1 MSDGTT
7 GTTNSAQ
14 DIAALRLVMAI
25 MEDRL
30 DEVVD
35 AVPSPSRDLIS
46 NALLN
51 IAVEWML
58 AGAGTAVTV
67 SVLRRLTELVSCGR
81 RPPGDG
87 AISLSRP
94 DA

>member
-1 MSDGTT
+1 MTD
-7 GTTNSAQ
+7 SAQ
-14 DIAALRLVMAI
+14 HIAALRLVMAI

-30 DEVVD
+30 DEVVE
-35 AVPSPSRDLIS
+35 AVPSASRGLVP
-46 NALLN
+46 NAFLN

-67 SVLRRLTELVSCGR
+67 SVLRRLTDLISSGR

-87 AISLSRP
+87 AISLSRT

>member
-1 MSDGTT
+1 M
-7 GTTNSAQ
+7 NNAAP
-14 DIAALRLVMAI
+14 DISALRLVMAI

-30 DEVVD
+30 DDVAET
-35 AVPSPSRDLIS
+35 VPSSSRDLIP
-46 NALLN
+46 NAFLN

-67 SVLRRLTELVSCGR
+67 SVLHRLAELISSGR
-81 RPPGDG
+81 RPPGEG